1 MRWGTAWVNRMDTL
15 SFLYGLIGGMAAVIA
30 ADFFFYKWGKNA
42 ASDVAPPSAIVHSNP
57 ELENQL
63 FSAKQEIE
71 TLKTELESL
80 KTSPSEKSSDS
91 ADEPS
96 WPDQRLIVAQL
107 EARLQELESNPPEP
121 ETSNDEREAEHE
133 QALEKLRQEVATATS
148 EAQDSRAELTQAKE
162 ELQRARAEL
171 VRVVTGG
178 QPSNIARSVDH
189 EEVIAAKDAAINT
202 LKKKVEELSA
212 AQHPAMDF
220 AAKIEERE
228 AQIRALED
236 RVAELLQQA
245 QTPIESLSTESVPS
259 GNVAVEPGPSAEEM
273 MILKMQLG
281 ALQEELQKRE
291 ARIAE
296 YETRETESTV
306 SGDASPVLHSKI
318 ADLEDELEAKNRE
331 LSGLKQK
338 LADAHESSNAGGSRK
353 LAELDSELV
362 TLRSQ
367 LNTRE
372 NEISKLKRD
381 LQDLQRFYEN
391 EDTVAINLAAASDST
406 ETIPSVVVS
415 APEPVLTTAPSGST
429 GVAQQAMTL
438 AQQLAGGSKPAASA
452 STATAPPGFTRAGRD
467 PLQSIEGIGP
477 VYQAK
482 LWEAGVHRFS
492 DLAGLTAQ
500 QVVEIIQPKEWQH
513 IDADV
518 WIEEAKRI
526 AAEG

>member
-30 ADFFFYKWGKNA
+30 ADFFFYRRGKNSV
-42 ASDVAPPSAIVHSNP
+42 SDVASPTALIQSNP
-57 ELENQL
+57 EVERELE
-63 FSAKQEIE
+63 SAKREIE
-71 TLKTELESL
+71 TLKAELDSAKATPFIL
-80 KTSPSEKSSDS
+80 SSDV

-96 WPDQRLIVAQL
+96 WPDQRLLVTQL
-107 EARLQELESNPPEP
+107 ESRIQELESTPSAPEP
-121 ETSNDEREAEHE
+121 SSDEREIEHE
-133 QALEKLRQEVATATS
+133 QALAKLRQEAVAATS
-148 EAQDSRAELTQAKE
+148 DAEDSRAELATAKE

-171 VRVVTGG
+171 VKVVTGG
-178 QPSNIARSVDH
+178 QASSVVPPIDY
-189 EEVIAAKDAAINT
+189 EEMIAAKDAAIIT

-212 AQHPAMDF
+212 AQHPSMDF
-220 AAKIEERE
+220 AAKMEERD

-236 RVAELLQQA
+236 RVAALLREAHAPSQS
-245 QTPIESLSTESVPS
+245 SLAEEVSSF
-259 GNVAVEPGPSAEEM
+259 NNAIEPGPSAEEM

-281 ALQEELQKRE
+281 ALQEELQKSE
-291 ARIAE
+291 ARVAE
-296 YETRETESTV
+296 LETRETGTAGPSDV
-306 SGDASPVLHSKI
+306 SPVLNSKI
-318 ADLEDELEAKNRE
+318 ADLEDELETKNRE

-338 LADAHESSNAGGSRK
+338 LADAHEGSNTGGSRK

-367 LNTRE
+367 LNNRE
-372 NEISKLKRD
+372 NEISRLKRD

-391 EDTVAINLAAASDST
+391 EDSVAMNLAST
-406 ETIPSVVVS
+406 SSPVEVVPTVVVNDP
-415 APEPVLTTAPSGST
+415 APAVSTTTGGST

-438 AQQLAGGSKPAASA
+438 AQQLAGGSKPAVAS

-492 DLAGLTAQ
+492 DLANLTAQ

-513 IDADV
+513 IDADS
-518 WIEEAKRI
+518 WIDEAKHI
-526 AAEG
+526 ASEG